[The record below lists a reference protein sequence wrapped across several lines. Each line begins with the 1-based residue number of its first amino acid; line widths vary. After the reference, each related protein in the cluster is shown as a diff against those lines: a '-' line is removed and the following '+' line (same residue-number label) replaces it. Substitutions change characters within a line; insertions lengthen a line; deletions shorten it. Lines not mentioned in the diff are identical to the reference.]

1 MTAEEKDSIRL
12 QQIVNVAQSNDL
24 IQNARY
30 SLEKNAGE
38 SLTTLE
44 QKFFL
49 YVVSKIK
56 PLEKDLDTI
65 IVSIP
70 EFCRVIGQDPTL
82 NRASYKRVRAAI
94 DKLKKHSL
102 WLYDKETKSETTV
115 DYIGKAKMYIG
126 SGIVEI
132 TLDKDLKPYLI
143 NLSRNFTLFSLR
155 NVLAMKSRYSI
166 SLYQILKS
174 QYFKG
179 PIYTVTIEEL
189 KEHLD
194 AASYKDFKDFK
205 KRILLPA
212 LTEINEFSDLKV
224 SVEYI
229 KKGKAYDKI
238 SFAMHNIEEPA
249 NKVARREDSSQNAL
263 DDAEEWERRYRNV
276 EKRIDPD
283 QMIIDGYIG
292 VLPL

>member
-1 MTAEEKDSIRL
+1 MTNEEKDNIRL
-12 QQIVNVAQSNDL
+12 QQIVNVAQGNDL
-24 IQNARY
+24 IQKARY
-30 SLEKNAGE
+30 SLERNAGE

-49 YVVSKIK
+49 YVISKIK
-56 PLEKDLDTI
+56 PNEKELNTI
-65 IVSIP
+65 TISIA
-70 EFCRVIGQDPTL
+70 EFCRVVGQEPTAGD
-82 NRASYKRVRAAI
+82 NYKRVKNAI
-94 DKLKKHSL
+94 TKLKRRSL
-102 WLYDKETKSETTV
+102 WLYDKETNRDITV
-115 DYIGKAKMYIG
+115 DYIQKAIISRG

-132 TLDKDLKPYLI
+132 RLDEDLRPYLL

-179 PIYTVTIEEL
+179 PEYTVSIADL
-189 KEHLD
+189 KANLD
-194 AASYKDFKDFK
+194 AASYTDFKDFK
-205 KRILLPA
+205 KRVLIPA
-212 LTEINEFSDLKV
+212 LTEINEYSDLKV

-229 KKGKAYDKI
+229 KKNRAYDKI
-238 SFAMHNIEEPA
+238 LFTLHNIEEPA
-249 NKVARREDSSQNAL
+249 NRVARREDSSPRAL
-263 DDAEEWERRYRNV
+263 DDAEEWARRYYNV

-283 QMIIDGYIG
+283 QMCIDDFIG

>member
-1 MTAEEKDSIRL
+1 MTAEEKDDIRL
-12 QQIVNVAQSNDL
+12 QQIINVAQSNDL
-24 IQNARY
+24 IQKARY
-30 SLEKNAGE
+30 SLERNAGD

-49 YVVSKIK
+49 YVISKIK
-56 PLEKDLDTI
+56 PHEKELDIITI
-65 IVSIP
+65 SIA
-70 EFCRVIGQDPTL
+70 EFCRVIGQDPTTGD
-82 NRASYKRVRAAI
+82 NYKRVKNAI
-94 DKLKKHSL
+94 TKLKRRSL
-102 WLYDKETKSETTV
+102 WLYDKETKTETTV
-115 DYIGKAKMYIG
+115 DYIDKAKMHIG

-132 TLDKDLKPYLI
+132 RLDEDLKPYLI

-155 NVLAMKSRYSI
+155 NVLAMKSKYSI

-179 PIYTVTIEEL
+179 PVYTVTIEDL
-189 KEHLD
+189 KVILD
-194 AASYKDFKDFK
+194 AENYKDFMSFK
-205 KRILLPA
+205 RRVLLPP

-249 NKVARREDSSQNAL
+249 NRVARREDSSQNAL

>member
-1 MTAEEKDSIRL
+1 
-12 QQIVNVAQSNDL
+12 
-24 IQNARY
+24 
-30 SLEKNAGE
+30 
-38 SLTTLE
+38 
-44 QKFFL
+44 
-49 YVVSKIK
+49 
-56 PLEKDLDTI
+56 
-65 IVSIP
+65 
-70 EFCRVIGQDPTL
+70 
-82 NRASYKRVRAAI
+82 
-94 DKLKKHSL
+94 
-102 WLYDKETKSETTV
+102 
-115 DYIGKAKMYIG
+115 
-126 SGIVEI
+126 
-132 TLDKDLKPYLI
+132 
-143 NLSRNFTLFSLR
+143 
-155 NVLAMKSRYSI
+155 MKSKYSI

-179 PIYTVTIEEL
+179 PVYTVTIEDL
-189 KEHLD
+189 KVILD
-194 AASYKDFKDFK
+194 AENYKDFMSFK
-205 KRILLPA
+205 RRVLLPA

-249 NKVARREDSSQNAL
+249 NRVARREDSSQNAL